1 MTAIEASGLHKTYS
15 SFVRPTG
22 GFSALRALFSPERRT
37 VEAVVDVSFKVE
49 EGEAVAFLGPNGAG
63 KSTTIKMLM
72 GIVRPTGGSASVLGL
87 NPATERLRLS
97 RSIGAVFGQ
106 KSQLWFHLP
115 PSDTFR
121 LIGAIYEMDDKTRL
135 ARQAGLVDR
144 FGLSQYMDVPVRKLS
159 LGERIR
165 CEIAASLLPA
175 PRVLFLDEPTI
186 GLDVIA
192 RREVRR
198 LLAETAQTDGTTIFL
213 TSHDMGDIEKVCKRA
228 IVIHHGRVVL
238 DESMKALRHRTMA
251 RKYVGV
257 RYAEPVDTDIPGL
270 VPVKSTGRAARYEVD
285 TTRHELG
292 EVVRALAAR
301 GRLEDITIEDEP
313 LENVIAGIFSAE
325 SASDAMAYGPG
336 RQMADAGTSDIANG
350 ASRSP
355 EVDSHA

>member
-1 MTAIEASGLHKTYS
+1 M
-15 SFVRPTG
+15 
-22 GFSALRALFSPERRT
+22 LF
-37 VEAVVDVSFKVE
+37 
-49 EGEAVAFLGPNGAG
+49 
-63 KSTTIKMLM
+63 
-72 GIVRPTGGSASVLGL
+72 
-87 NPATERLRLS
+87 
-97 RSIGAVFGQ
+97 RS
-106 KSQLWFHLP
+106 
-115 PSDTFR
+115 
-121 LIGAIYEMDDKTRL
+121 
-135 ARQAGLVDR
+135 DR

-336 RQMADAGTSDIANG
+336 QIGRAH
-350 ASRSP
+350 
-355 EVDSHA
+355 V